1 MKIHK
6 ITYPDVENGI
16 GFRITI
22 WVSGCTHQCKGC
34 HNPETWDKESGRE
47 FTDEDKEK
55 IFSIL
60 SKPYIKGVT
69 FSGGDPLCFYVDEV
83 CALAQELKEKFPSK
97 DIWLFTGFKKSE
109 ILQNKKRRKII
120 DWVDVIVDGE
130 YHEHERDL
138 SLEFRGSRNQC
149 VYEIERY
156 GLKDGSC
163 MANFRN
169 MFPLK

>member
-22 WVSGCTHQCKGC
+22 WVSGCTHKCKGC
-34 HNPETWDKESGRE
+34 HNPETWDKESGRD

-55 IFSIL
+55 IFAIL

-69 FSGGDPLCFYVDEV
+69 FSGGDPLCFYLEDVYS
-83 CALAQELKEKFPSK
+83 LAKEIKEKFPKK
-97 DIWLFTGFKKSE
+97 DIWLYTGFKKSE
-109 ILQNKKRRKII
+109 ILQNEKRRKITEV
-120 DWVDVIVDGE
+120 VDYIVDGE
-130 YHEHERDL
+130 YHEYERDT

-149 VYEIERY
+149 VYQIIRDEIKNGECFCTFKNVY
-156 GLKDGSC
+156 KLK
-163 MANFRN
+163 
-169 MFPLK
+169 